1 MKNKKISFETKFW
14 NGNEISNPF
23 DAVNA
28 FIAYG
33 HIDYYKQVLSDVVLS
48 TQKEE
53 IYNKGHLDDVFI
65 FYTLMRSF
73 LKSSRRLPYD
83 SDKWKYREAVTDCGS
98 VLHQSSL
105 STAEYNDPFMVF
117 RNAFNTLSL
126 ADFEC
131 FLCEIISLAL
141 SPYLAGYEID
151 LITPYIHLIK
161 MLDAAQVLKERGV
174 EKIKKREAEN
184 AWLDGTEALG

>member
-1 MKNKKISFETKFW
+1 MKNNKISFETKFW

-33 HIDYYKQVLSDVVLS
+33 HIDYYKQMLSDVVLY

-53 IYNKGHLDDVFI
+53 IYKKGHLDDVFI

-73 LKSSRRLPYD
+73 LKSSRRLPYN
-83 SDKWKYREAVTDCGS
+83 SDKWKYREAVTACKS
-98 VLHQSSL
+98 VLHLASL

-117 RNAFNTLSL
+117 RNAFKTISL
-126 ADFEC
+126 AAFEC
-131 FLCEIISLAL
+131 FLCEIISLSL

-174 EKIKKREAEN
+174 EKIKKREAED
-184 AWLDGTEALG
+184 AGLDGVEAPG